1 MKNLGQIW
9 DVSVAKKKARL
20 FLTVRVQRRTFGGV
34 YARSKLSLTD
44 NPVGSS
50 NQRPLCPLPRLNL
63 PLSAGSLR
71 HYTSPGT
78 LECVNYCTQGILT
91 TAVCICSINVAGQ
104 VRVGLHTLAPSHSPC
119 PKKESSDDD
128 PKDPFLLINCLTP
141 QGDFIDFTK

>member
-44 NPVGSS
+44 NPVSS

-78 LECVNYCTQGILT
+78 LECVNYCTQGMLT
-91 TAVCICSINVAGQ
+91 TALYSAVSTLQGKYASACIPL
-104 VRVGLHTLAPSHSPC
+104 LHQYIIHSPC

-128 PKDPFLLINCLTP
+128 PKDPSS
-141 QGDFIDFTK
+141 